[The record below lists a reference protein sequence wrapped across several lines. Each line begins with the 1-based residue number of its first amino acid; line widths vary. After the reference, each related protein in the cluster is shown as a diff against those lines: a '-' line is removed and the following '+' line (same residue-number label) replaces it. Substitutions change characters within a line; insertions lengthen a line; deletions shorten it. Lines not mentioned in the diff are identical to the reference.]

1 MKVET
6 LSITK
11 IFQFGT
17 SRFLQAHADLFI
29 SQSQGPKISVIATSG
44 STQGRTR
51 LAALSSKDG
60 YPVLI
65 RGVENGEF
73 VEREDIV
80 RSIVHS
86 FDATEDWPV
95 LMTKFVNEAEYVIS
109 NTTERGFYVPQAYVP
124 NLQQTSRQAPEWFPT
139 KLLALLYARFL
150 TNQRPLVILPTELV
164 GRNGDT
170 LKLILLDLARRARA
184 EPEFTEWLQRECIF
198 ANSLVDRIVS
208 QPIEPAGAIAE
219 PYALWA
225 VEMQAG
231 LHMPCAHPSIKIVPD
246 LTRYERLKIH
256 ILNLG
261 HSVLAE
267 RWQVE
272 ALSADLTVRAM
283 LGDPSRLRMLQAL
296 YADEVLPGFASHG
309 IESEAQDYVRVTL
322 ERFQNPFLDH
332 RLADISGGHIEK
344 VKRRIGDFLSW
355 IPAGAAYPTPTLTA
369 LAEKYA

>member
-1 MKVET
+1 VVQT
-6 LSITK
+6 T

-29 SQSQGPKISVIATSG
+29 SEANGPKISVIASSG
-44 STQGRTR
+44 GAQGRAR
-51 LAALSSKDG
+51 LAALSSKEG

-73 VEREDIV
+73 VERREIV
-80 RSIVHS
+80 SSIAHS
-86 FDATEDWPV
+86 FEASEDW
-95 LMTKFVNEAEYVIS
+95 LTLIAKFVDEAEFVIS
-109 NTTERGFYVPQAYVP
+109 NTSERGFYVPEVYIP
-124 NLQQTSRQAPEWFPT
+124 HLQQILREAPEWFPA
-139 KLLALLYARFL
+139 KLFALLYARFL
-150 TNQRPLVILPTELV
+150 ANRKPLILLPTELV

-170 LKLILLDLARRARA
+170 LKSILLELAARSGVGA
-184 EPEFTEWLQRECIF
+184 QFIEWLGTQSIF

-225 VEMQAG
+225 VEMQPG
-231 LHMPCAHPSIKIVPD
+231 LRMPCAHASIKIVPD
-246 LTRYERLKIH
+246 LIPYERLKIH

-272 ALSADLTVRAM
+272 ALDADLTVRAM
-283 LGDPSRLRMLQAL
+283 LADPARLVMLEAL
-296 YADEVLPGFASHG
+296 YADEVIPGFAAHG
-309 IESEAQDYVRVTL
+309 LEREAQDYVCVTL

-332 RLADISGGHIEK
+332 RLADIAGGHGEK
-344 VKRRIGDFLSW
+344 VRRRVRDFLSW
-355 IPAGAAYPTPTLTA
+355 IPQDSTYPTPVLAA
-369 LAEKYA
+369 LSAKYS